1 MTPRELYRHPK
12 VRLGFWIG
20 LVLLAAVP
28 LYYVR
33 EMLALLVLFA
43 AFFAVVVTVA
53 LALYLVNY
61 IGQAGL
67 TKGESYVRSV
77 ARVGLRGLGTVG
89 AFSKKPFRRQHSET
103 AP

>member
-1 MTPRELYRHPK
+1 MTTRELYRHPK

-43 AFFAVVVTVA
+43 VFFAVVTTVA

-67 TKGESYVRSV
+67 TKGEPYVRSV
-77 ARVGLRGLGTVG
+77 ARASRRGLGFVG
-89 AFSKKPFRRQHSET
+89 EFSKKPFRRQHSET